1 MTRAKVHES
10 LPWEEIVSSGVFR
23 KLVTTKKR
31 FLVPAV
37 IFFLV
42 YYLLLSIFA
51 GWAKSL
57 MGLPVLGPV
66 NFGYLFALSQ
76 FVMVWVI
83 CWLYVRKA
91 SEFDKLAEEVSREAK
106 EGRV

>member
-1 MTRAKVHES
+1 MADAGLSST
-10 LPWEEIVSSGVFR
+10 WEEIHASPEFR
-23 KLVTTKKR
+23 QLVGKKKR

-42 YYLLLSIFA
+42 YYFLLPVFA
-51 GWAKSL
+51 GWAKLL
-57 MGLPVLGPV
+57 MAAKIFGPV

-91 SEFDKLAEEVSREAK
+91 LRFDAMAEQVARQVK
-106 EGRV
+106 GGHT